1 MKKEKVVL
9 LGSGGHAKCV
19 LDILEEMDSY
29 EVIGVT
35 TQDEAIKDFCG
46 YPVLGNNE
54 TLQDLY
60 MDGIRYIALGVGGY
74 TDNNLRKALY
84 TKLKQIGFAVVSA
97 IHPSAIISKTFSL
110 GEGNI
115 IFSGVIILPDVQ
127 VGNNVVIASGSN
139 IGHEVIIEDH
149 VLISTGV
156 TIGANIKI
164 QEGALISMGATIV
177 SGVTVG
183 RNAFIAAG
191 AVVITDIEENA
202 KVYGIP
208 ARPKLSGYLG

>member
-29 EVIGVT
+29 EIIGVT
-35 TQDEAIKDFCG
+35 TKDEAKKDFCG

-60 MDGIRYIALGVGGY
+60 MEGIRHIALGVGGY
-74 TDNNLRKALY
+74 TDNNQRKALY
-84 TKLKQIGFAVVSA
+84 TKLKQLGFSVVSA
-97 IHPSAIISKTFSL
+97 IHPSAMISKTVSL
-110 GEGNI
+110 GEGNV
-115 IFSGVIILPDVQ
+115 IFSGVIIIPDAQ
-127 VGNNVVIASGSN
+127 VGNNVIVASGSN

-156 TIGANIKI
+156 TLGANIKI
-164 QEGALISMGATIV
+164 QDRKS
-177 SGVTVG
+177 
-183 RNAFIAAG
+183 
-191 AVVITDIEENA
+191 VV
-202 KVYGIP
+202 
-208 ARPKLSGYLG
+208 

>member
-1 MKKEKVVL
+1 MKKEKLVL

-29 EVIGVT
+29 EIIGVT
-35 TQDEAIKDFCG
+35 TQDETRKDFCG
-46 YPVLGNNE
+46 YPILGNNE

-60 MDGIRYIALGVGGY
+60 MEGIRYIALGVGGY
-74 TDNNLRKALY
+74 TDNNQRKALY
-84 TKLKQIGFAVVSA
+84 TKLKQLGFTVVSA
-97 IHPSAIISKTFSL
+97 IHPSAMISKTVSL

-115 IFSGVIILPDVQ
+115 IFSGVIMIPDVQ

-156 TIGANIKI
+156 TTGANIKI

-183 RNAFIAAG
+183 KNAFVAAG
-191 AVVITDIEENA
+191 AVVVKDIEENT
-202 KVYGIP
+202 KVFGIP
-208 ARPKLSGYLG
+208 ARPKISDYSG